1 MNNFLKTLDVPTKDA
16 STRLCL
22 VYEFKRDDESQPELS
37 SEEHNAAAKRAA
49 KETGIVPESAVKARV
64 IHCPDATLSKVHH
77 LPFDSN
83 FHVANGGPAVR
94 LEFIYNHGSLFVR
107 IVNSLGD
114 GSQAI
119 VDGVTASRLAF
130 HTMELLEG
138 KKLNFHERWICKPAP
153 LKFGKRQQWN
163 GMREMNLAQFLVVLA
178 KLRLVLDLL
187 LEMMFGLLI
196 SFNFDKII
204 VNSPYSMLRFYQSDK
219 YKHTPAHVHSF
230 GPSDMGFKDFLEVVE
245 SWKQALGSTGY
256 FFLMNFSPEVACGLT
271 TNIYDIKDRNSR
283 YENAFIP
290 AGSGPPPPV
299 WGAIFN
305 FLLSRKI
312 VINNYGVHNH
322 NFSVQPVAFVWDWL
336 ELAAPLH
343 VCGCI
348 SINGQFLSF
357 TRGLPVSLER
367 NQSMIKTFGP
377 PARVS
382 SQNTHWFKQ
391 MGPWN
396 PKSE

>member
-1 MNNFLKTLDVPTKDA
+1 
-16 STRLCL
+16 
-22 VYEFKRDDESQPELS
+22 VYEFKRADETQKTLS

-49 KETGIVPESAVKARV
+49 KETGIVPESAVKAQV
-64 IHCPDATLSKVHH
+64 VHCSDASLSTVHH
-77 LPFDSN
+77 LPFDSA
-83 FHVANGGPAVR
+83 FYVANGGPAVR
-94 LEFIYNHGSLFVR
+94 LEFVYNHTSMFVR
-107 IVNSLGD
+107 IVTSLGD
-114 GSQAI
+114 GSQCI

-130 HTMELLEG
+130 HTMEILEG
-138 KKLNFHERWICKPAP
+138 EKLNHQERWSCKPPA

-163 GMREMNLAQFLVVLA
+163 GMREMNLAQFLIVLA
-178 KLRLVLDLL
+178 KLRLVLDML
-187 LEMMFGLLI
+187 LEMMFGMLI
-196 SFNFDKII
+196 RLNFGKSI
-204 VNSPYSMLRFYQSDK
+204 VNSPYTMLRFYQSDE
-219 YKHTPAHVHSF
+219 YKHTPAHVHAF
-230 GPSDMGFKDFLEVVE
+230 GPSDMGFKDFLVVVE
-245 SWKQALGSTGY
+245 SWKQSLGSTGY

-271 TNIYDIKDRNSR
+271 TNIHDIKNRSSR

-312 VINNYGVHNH
+312 VINNYGVHIH
-322 NFSVQPVAFVWDWL
+322 NFSAQPVAFVWDWL

-348 SINGQFLSF
+348 SLNGKFLSF

-367 NQSMIKTFGP
+367 NQSMTHAFGP

-382 SQNTHWFKQ
+382 SQNTFWFKQ